1 MNIHKRDAR
10 LDYIIYALSNSGF
23 MTYEEL
29 SSKVGGSPRTL
40 QRDLR
45 ILKKHYWQ
53 IYTKRGNGG
62 GIGFINCN
70 NKSCLFYGDPEAPK
84 DGSCEFC
91 LNLAEQRKIEQIEK
105 RVAASIKNME
115 VK

>member
-1 MNIHKRDAR
+1 MNIHKRDTR
-10 LDYIIYALSNSGF
+10 LDYIIYALSDAGF

-29 SSKVGGSPRTL
+29 AEKVGGSIRTL

-45 ILKKHYWQ
+45 ILKEHYWQ

-70 NKSCLFYGDPEAPK
+70 NTSCLFYGDRGSVQ
-84 DGSCEFC
+84 DGHCEWC
-91 LNLAEQRKIEQIEK
+91 RSL
-105 RVAASIKNME
+105 
-115 VK
+115 